1 MGGSAGGGSGIKVP
15 GSGSRPKIPRPAP
28 DRWRSNTIIA
38 WPYDSQVSPLIFEG
52 CCGNPDHIQ
61 TYGDNDAFQFCDAAS
76 NSSSV
81 KQCLE
86 RQDIKGVEE
95 LHKNGGSTLL
105 SSRSV
110 SIPALGIVGMLIAGI
125 LAEVIGFG
133 FMEI

>member
-15 GSGSRPKIPRPAP
+15 GSGSRPKIPRPTH
-28 DRWRSNTIIA
+28 DNWRSNTIIA
-38 WPYDSQVSPLIFEG
+38 WPYDSQASPLIFEG
-52 CCGNPDHIQ
+52 CCGNPDRIQ
-61 TYGDNDAFQFCDAAS
+61 TYGDNDAFRFCDAVS
-76 NSSSV
+76 NPSSV

-86 RQDIKGVEE
+86 SHGIKGVEE

-110 SIPALGIVGMLIAGI
+110 SILALGIVGMLIAGV

-133 FMEI
+133 FMGI